1 MKEVKEQCE
10 ERIEEVTK
18 KGNEA
23 AASRDLSEQKDPSQQ
38 VTLGFSPKE
47 LPKVFLSSPRAFCP
61 YLPPGLLLFPETQQ
75 PGPWM
80 RGL

>member
-47 LPKVFLSSPRAFCP
+47 LPKVFLSSPRALSPICH
-61 YLPPGLLLFPETQQ
+61 LVCSCSLRHN
-75 PGPWM
+75 